1 MFAFLESLI
10 FQTCFFWLEH
20 LQRKPDLYG
29 VVNQQFNGGTVDGRN
44 PAPVDM
50 ENVHNF
56 FIGFT
61 LQGTNIS
68 PTKALLKMI
77 FLFHRWDM
85 LIPWRVISL
94 IDNR

>member
-1 MFAFLESLI
+1 MFAFLQSLI

-29 VVNQQFNGGTVDGRN
+29 VVNQPVDGRN

-56 FIGFT
+56 FIG
-61 LQGTNIS
+61 
-68 PTKALLKMI
+68 LL
-77 FLFHRWDM
+77 
-85 LIPWRVISL
+85 
-94 IDNR
+94 DNR

>member
-1 MFAFLESLI
+1 MQTNRCEPKHQFFIDNSSRLFPIPFHTLLLQQKEGLECLHFGKLDFSDA
-10 FQTCFFWLEH
+10 FFWMEH

-56 FIGFT
+56 
-61 LQGTNIS
+61 LN
-68 PTKALLKMI
+68 
-77 FLFHRWDM
+77 
-85 LIPWRVISL
+85 RVW
-94 IDNR
+94 